1 MGSASRTVVS
11 GPDANGNL
19 VLREIVA
26 GETTD
31 TAYRVTADGLF
42 LTDPLGPT
50 APPGVRQIVGTVLE
64 YPQPFY
70 AVGQTRKAI
79 RQGA

>member
-1 MGSASRTVVS
+1 
-11 GPDANGNL
+11 
-19 VLREIVA
+19 
-26 GETTD
+26 
-31 TAYRVTADGLF
+31 
-42 LTDPLGPT
+42 
-50 APPGVRQIVGTVLE
+50 VRQIVGTVLE